1 MPWRHSLPRCMP
13 RMRSLLLFRV
23 GETRL
28 AAPLSSV
35 EEALDVEGV
44 AVQAIPGDNPALLGV
59 FPLRGALVPLYDPGA
74 ALGIAGS
81 AGATAMVIRPGGGD
95 ARVALAVD
103 DVEDLLE
110 NVQDGDVRP
119 PGGGDLDGIVR
130 GVVHHA
136 AGIIVLVDLY
146 ALVAACRATDGGDRA

>member
-1 MPWRHSLPRCMP
+1 
-13 RMRSLLLFRV
+13 MRNLLLFRV
-23 GETRL
+23 GDTRL
-28 AAPLSSV
+28 AAPLASV
-35 EEALDVEGV
+35 DEALDLEAGV
-44 AVQAIPGDNPALLGV
+44 VQAIPGENAALRGV
-59 FPLRGALVPLYDPGA
+59 FHLRGALVPLYDPGA

-81 AGATAMVIRPGGGD
+81 VGATAMVIRPGGGD

-110 NVQDGDVRP
+110 DVQEGDVRP

-130 GVVHHA
+130 GVVHRA